1 MYLSVEPL
9 QEHDI
14 QTTIRLF
21 HNIVDELYSIGH
33 EIERSQFKKVY
44 PSNKVKARLG
54 DSNCVYLVGKLGDEI
69 ISFLFGWVSHEI
81 GNIYWLGV
89 KKEYRMMKYGTI
101 MVENAIEEFNKR
113 KCQEVKL
120 FTFQRI
126 GLKMFEKCGFK
137 DITYINKNFF
147 GINLVQMVK
156 KLSAYDENMQTKKI
170 IISGEAGQGIKL
182 IAHSLAN
189 ILSKLKKEV
198 TLNLIYDATVVGG
211 NITAELIYSN
221 KKIESPFFKE
231 ADIAIQLS
239 KTVNPNIRAK
249 KMIFEKSNDDL
260 RFKANIGLFPES
272 DKVPFEQISTDRFH
286 SHIFVNMIALGR
298 LLKLIGVEISQ
309 INFKNEFPA
318 KFLNENIKAVKYGY
332 SYRDWV

>member
-1 MYLSVEPL
+1 MYLNVEPL
-9 QEHDI
+9 QEHDVE
-14 QTTIRLF
+14 TTIKLF
-21 HNIVDELYSIGH
+21 HDIVDELHAMSQ
-33 EIERSQFKKVY
+33 EIERVQFKKIY
-44 PSNKVKARLG
+44 PPNKVKARLW
-54 DSNCVYLVGKLGDEI
+54 DDNCVYLVGKLGDEI
-69 ISFLFGWVSHEI
+69 VSFLFGWVLHEI
-81 GNIYWLGV
+81 GNIYWVGV

-113 KCQEVKL
+113 QCQEVKL
-120 FTFQRI
+120 FTFQRV

-182 IAHSLAN
+182 IAHSLAS

-249 KMIFEKSNDDL
+249 KMIVEESNDEL
-260 RFKANIGLFPES
+260 ELNIGQFLES
-272 DKVPFEQISTDRFH
+272 DKVPFERISTDRFQ

-309 INFKNEFPA
+309 ISFKDEFPA
-318 KFLNENIKAVKYGY
+318 KFLSENIKAVKYGY